1 MRLNQVTLLAFNGS
15 WATKLKSLTSNRI
28 TLKKPSQNPVRNP
41 AASRVHTAVVE
52 PIGELDEAAA
62 CVATIEAAKTADPTN
77 AEAVAVEVDAKVA
90 EARAV
95 PVVKVVQVVRAV
107 QVVKAVQEVRAVQ
120 VVKAVQEVKA
130 VQVVNEMVA
139 DEAIVHKAETTV
151 HRAVVAPHNHPTVV
165 LTTVNNAAVDNPT
178 GAKAVDETTEIER
191 ITPVAVAQ
199 RH

>member
-1 MRLNQVTLLAFNGS
+1 MQGEKAWPTRFVMRLNQVTLLAFNGS

-107 QVVKAVQEVRAVQ
+107 QVVKAVQ
-120 VVKAVQEVKA
+120 
-130 VQVVNEMVA
+130 VVNEMVA

>member
-107 QVVKAVQEVRAVQ
+107 QVVKAVQVVRAVQ
-120 VVKAVQEVKA
+120 VVKA

>member
-107 QVVKAVQEVRAVQ
+107 QEVKAVQVVRV
-120 VVKAVQEVKA
+120 VKA

>member
-1 MRLNQVTLLAFNGS
+1 
-15 WATKLKSLTSNRI
+15 
-28 TLKKPSQNPVRNP
+28 
-41 AASRVHTAVVE
+41 
-52 PIGELDEAAA
+52 
-62 CVATIEAAKTADPTN
+62 
-77 AEAVAVEVDAKVA
+77 
-90 EARAV
+90 
-95 PVVKVVQVVRAV
+95 VVKAVQVVRAV
-107 QVVKAVQEVRAVQ
+107 QV
-120 VVKAVQEVKA
+120 VKA

>member
-107 QVVKAVQEVRAVQ
+107 QVVKAVQEV
-120 VVKAVQEVKA
+120 KA